1 MPGIFD
7 VLAGNAQLADVALNA
22 AACVAL
28 VCVLL
33 AAAILVSRLAEKL
46 VVGVLS
52 LVAGTGLAL
61 VIECYLT
68 FPGVVY
74 HELSH
79 ALAALLTGARV
90 TKISLR
96 PRRSGDGYVLGSVTY
111 VPCGGRIRQA
121 FQLFITGL
129 APSVTGLAGMAG
141 MVLGV
146 LPLCTL
152 MWQRVLWGYLFACL
166 LLHTGLSRQDLH
178 GMYAGAPIVLLVL
191 LAVFLVVPFDAF
203 GLVQQALDALGAL
216 AA

>member
-7 VLAGNAQLADVALNA
+7 VLAGNAQLADVAANA
-22 AACVAL
+22 AACVVL

-33 AAAILVSRLAEKL
+33 VAAIFMSRLAEKL
-46 VVGVLS
+46 VVSVLA
-52 LVAGTGLAL
+52 LVAGRGMAL
-61 VIECYLT
+61 VIVCYLT
-68 FPGVVY
+68 FPGVLY

-90 TKISLR
+90 TKINLR
-96 PRRSGDGYVLGSVTY
+96 PRRSGDGYQLGSVIY
-111 VPCGGRIRQA
+111 VTCGGRIRQA
-121 FQLFITGL
+121 LQRFVIGL
-129 APSVTGLAGMAG
+129 APSMTGFAGMA
-141 MVLGV
+141 VLVCVV

-152 MWQRVLWGYLFACL
+152 VWQRVLWGYLFACL

-191 LAVFLVVPFDAF
+191 LAVFLIVPFDAF
-203 GLVQQALDALGAL
+203 GLVQQAFGALGAL